1 VLSSDGE
8 AEEDPSIISR
18 GADVG
23 QMCQEEERGDDLI
36 FDHEVFLLGDDQEEP
51 RSSADMP

>member
-1 VLSSDGE
+1 MTFSSSRHFHGYFLF
-8 AEEDPSIISR
+8 R